1 MHVDLGLIGLGHVG
15 QQVLRILETRGDR
28 LQRRYGVHLRVVCVA
43 DSSGVAV
50 NPAGYDP
57 AEVRHWKEAG
67 GQVAGLT
74 GFRPGQRPAQALV
87 EGPCQMVL
95 EATPVNL
102 QDGEPGLGVVRSA
115 LAQGIHVVLANKGPL
130 VLAYQELHRL
140 AAAHGAGLAFSATVC
155 GGLPVINTGQRDLI
169 GAEILALRG
178 IFNSTSNFILS
189 EMAAGRAF
197 DEALAE
203 AQRRGIAEAD
213 PSLDVEGWDTAN
225 KLVILAN
232 SVLGIP
238 ATLQEISVTGITG
251 ITTQDLEQSQRRDRT
266 IKLVAQAIREETGYR
281 LSVMPMELDQDEF
294 LAQCQSWEMGI
305 EIQTDLYGTL
315 YQKIWEQDPLPTAAA
330 MIRDAVHLSQQ
341 FISRA

>member
-1 MHVDLGLIGLGHVG
+1 MTVDLALMGLGHVG
-15 QQVLRILETRGDR
+15 RQVMHILEMRGER
-28 LQRRYGVHLRVVCVA
+28 LQRQYGVHFRVVCVA

-50 NPAGYDP
+50 NPAGYAP
-57 AEVRHWKEAG
+57 AEVRRWKEAG
-67 GQVAGLT
+67 GQVAGLP
-74 GFRPGQRPAQALV
+74 GFRPGQSPAQALA

-102 QDGEPGLGVVRSA
+102 QDGEPGLGVVRRA
-115 LAQGIHVVLANKGPL
+115 LARGIHVVLANKGPL

-169 GAEILALRG
+169 GAEILTLRG

-189 EMAAGRAF
+189 EMAAGRTF

-238 ATLQEISVTGITG
+238 ATLPEISVTGITG
-251 ITTQDLEQSQRRDRT
+251 ITAQDLEKSRRRRRT
-266 IKLVAQAIREETGYR
+266 IKLVAQAIREEDGYR
-281 LSVMPMELDQDEF
+281 LSVMPMELGPDEF

-330 MIRDAVHLSQQ
+330 MIRDAVHLSRQ
-341 FISRA
+341 FIPRT